1 VAERRAGGVPDPE
14 AEEVPAGAAPGE
26 PAAAELG
33 DRLRE
38 AQETL
43 DSIRRGDFDAL
54 LIGEPG
60 GEQLYTLATA
70 ERPYRVMVER
80 MKQGALTLSPAGD
93 VLWANG
99 TFAALA
105 GQPLERVIG
114 ARFDTLLA
122 AAGDGMPAAGLL
134 VDGGGEAELELAR
147 GDDPPVPVAV
157 SVTEIVDQGT
167 RSFCAIVT
175 DLTHQRVHERLRD
188 SERRL
193 REMDRRKDEFLAMLG
208 HELRNP
214 LAPIAHAAELLRRE
228 AGELSQRG
236 EWALAVIERQL
247 LHVRRMVDDLL
258 DIGRITRGRVELR
271 RGAVDLAEV
280 VTAAAEGVHP
290 LLEQRGHRL
299 EVVPPATPLWVD
311 GDPTRL
317 AQAVGNLI
325 HNAAKYS
332 APGGRVRVVLED
344 DGGDAVVRVE
354 DEGQGISEELLPRV
368 FDLFTQGEATLDR
381 TDRGLGLGLTLVRRI
396 VEMHGGEVSAA
407 SPGPGRGSRFEIRL
421 PRLAD
426 HPAAGSAERATE
438 PLRPPSGR
446 RVLVVDDNLDAAQ
459 ALAMLLAEDG
469 HEVRVAADADTALGQ
484 LEVFTPEVALL
495 DIGLPGMDGYEL
507 GRRLRRRLGAGLL
520 LVAVTGYGKQEDAER
535 SRRAGFDRHLVK
547 PVDVAELEALVAG
560 RPPAVS

>member
-80 MKQGALTLSPAGD
+80 MKLGALTLSPAGD

-280 VTAAAEGVHP
+280 VTAAMMRSAP
-290 LLEQRGHRL
+290 TASARL
-299 EVVPPATPLWVD
+299 RANATSTSPSRNSDELTMTAWAPASRTARARSTLRIPP
-311 GDPTRL
+311 PTRQGSRAQIDAASASL
-317 AQAVGNLI
+317 APRPRAASRSMSWTRGNAENFRI
-325 HNAAKYS
+325 HGSGSGAWMARRS
-332 APGGRVRVVLED
+332 PCTSWTTWPSWRSID
-344 DGGDAVVRVE
+344 
-354 DEGQGISEELLPRV
+354 GISMGYR
-368 FDLFTQGEATLDR
+368 R
-381 TDRGLGLGLTLVRRI
+381 T
-396 VEMHGGEVSAA
+396 
-407 SPGPGRGSRFEIRL
+407 
-421 PRLAD
+421 
-426 HPAAGSAERATE
+426 
-438 PLRPPSGR
+438 
-446 RVLVVDDNLDAAQ
+446 
-459 ALAMLLAEDG
+459 
-469 HEVRVAADADTALGQ
+469 
-484 LEVFTPEVALL
+484 
-495 DIGLPGMDGYEL
+495 GM
-507 GRRLRRRLGAGLL
+507 
-520 LVAVTGYGKQEDAER
+520 
-535 SRRAGFDRHLVK
+535 
-547 PVDVAELEALVAG
+547 P
-560 RPPAVS
+560 